1 MAVTKTDFD
10 KQIAVIKNG
19 RGEEI
24 DIALVKALE
33 MLWEYATPAEETTE
47 VVQQGE
53 S

>member
-10 KQIAVIKNG
+10 KQVEIIKNG

-24 DIALVKALE
+24 DIALVNALN
-33 MLWEYATPAEETTE
+33 MLWEAANPTEEIPG
-47 VVQQGE
+47 Q